1 MNSIYAIA
9 TVGPEDHP
17 VNIPV
22 MVVRQH
28 DTPGFFLCTPLNSK
42 AGEEASLQVHQNKL
56 RIAWKP
62 SV

>member
-1 MNSIYAIA
+1 MNPIYAIA

-17 VNIPV
+17 VNTPV
-22 MVVRQH
+22 RVVRQH
-28 DTPGFFLCTPLNSK
+28 DTPGFFVCLDLKTEK
-42 AGEEASLQVHQNKL
+42 EIQVHQNKL